1 MYTKQLSVYLKN
13 TDKEYNKR
21 VSCKINVH
29 RAVNSAFSNAES
41 AFSLP
46 PSFLKFPAFSGM
58 GVQFISFTIHPFC
71 AWGTFIVIF

>member
-13 TDKEYNKR
+13 TYKECYKR

-41 AFSLP
+41 AFPL
-46 PSFLKFPAFSGM
+46 PAFFAPSSRLS
-58 GVQFISFTIHPFC
+58 VSSKNLRFSR
-71 AWGTFIVIF
+71 